1 MPSAPPSARP
11 PRRPDRAA
19 DPLDRTPRSPS
30 YDAPSELDDT
40 VPDPDRE
47 RDWDPPEVAS
57 EPPPRA
63 SARNATAAP
72 VKKKG
77 RVLRWI
83 KRIVVSLLV
92 LLAAALLGGYLTLR
106 HYEADLPSARSLKSY
121 NPLQVTRVL
130 ARDGQL
136 LGELFVERRTL
147 VGIETIPSQMKLAA
161 LAAEDA
167 SFYEHDGLNYL
178 GLLRALLVNL
188 RGGRTRQGGSTITQ
202 QVIKN
207 VLLTPER
214 TVDRKV
220 REMILARQIESELS
234 KDEIL
239 ELYLNHIYFGH
250 GRYGVEEA
258 SHLYFGKRVQ
268 DVTLGEAA
276 LLAGIIKGPE
286 LLSPRVNMS
295 RALERRSYVLDQMVQ
310 KGFARPDQAEAAKK
324 EPIVLAP
331 DAEVLA
337 ELAPEV
343 VDEVKRTLRSLVGPA
358 ADRGGFT
365 VTTTIDPALEAA
377 ARAAVRQNADDYA
390 KRRRLT
396 APLMKGKKEPA
407 PFEGTPSGHHAF
419 LGVVTG
425 ADDVKNSLEV
435 RVGTVTGTVDLSE
448 AARYNPKRLPASK
461 FAEIGKV
468 LRVSLS
474 SPLPSPD
481 KGRVDPAGASSAT
494 VDKDVKEPPKEPRPR
509 LRLELGPESAL
520 VAIDVRTREVLALVG
535 NYEATRGGLDRATHA
550 HRQPGSTFKAFVY
563 SYAIHSRAVTPAT
576 IVETNPA
583 ALIGYKPDNYD
594 EGEGRSPKRL
604 RDALAQSV
612 NVAAVWTLEK
622 VGASNVVA
630 WAHGLGVES
639 KLGADLSLALGA
651 YEVTPREMAGAYAT
665 FAAGGVYEAPVLI
678 KKIVG
683 PNGSEIA
690 LPARPAPR
698 RVMDEAEAYVVT
710 SLLGSVVQEGT
721 ARRARA
727 LGRPIAGKTGTSNQ
741 AKDAWFVGYS
751 TDIACSVWT
760 GFDDP
765 TPLGPGEA
773 GATAALPA
781 FIDFMREAHKKRPP
795 SDFAVPSGVVRKSID
810 PASGLAAYPEQSDA
824 IDEVFLAG
832 TEPTEVATP
841 DAGVDAGD
849 LEGSDAGAPLG
860 DAGSRSP
867 PEPSGQPPPF

>member
-1 MPSAPPSARP
+1 
-11 PRRPDRAA
+11 
-19 DPLDRTPRSPS
+19 
-30 YDAPSELDDT
+30 
-40 VPDPDRE
+40 
-47 RDWDPPEVAS
+47 
-57 EPPPRA
+57 
-63 SARNATAAP
+63 
-72 VKKKG
+72 
-77 RVLRWI
+77 
-83 KRIVVSLLV
+83 
-92 LLAAALLGGYLTLR
+92 AALAGYLVLR
-106 HYEADLPSARSLKSY
+106 HYEADLPSSRSLKSY

-178 GLLRALLVNL
+178 GLVRALLVNL

-214 TVDRKV
+214 TVDRKM

-258 SHLYFGKRVQ
+258 AHLYFGKRVH

-286 LLSPRVNMS
+286 IFSPRVNLA
-295 RALERRSYVLDQMVQ
+295 RALERRTYVLDQMVQ
-310 KGFARPDQAEAAKK
+310 KGFARPDQAEAAKR
-324 EPIVLAP
+324 EPVTLAP

-365 VTTTIDPALEAA
+365 VTTTIDPVLEAA
-377 ARAAVRQNADDYA
+377 ARNAVRQNADDYA
-390 KRRRLT
+390 KRRKLT
-396 APLMKGKKEPA
+396 APLLKGKKEPA

-425 ADDVKNSLEV
+425 ADDVKNILEV

-448 AARYNPKRLPASK
+448 AVRYNPKHLPASK
-461 FAEIGKV
+461 FAEVGKV
-468 LRVSLS
+468 LRVSLAT
-474 SPLPSPD
+474 PLPSPEKS
-481 KGRVDPAGASSAT
+481 KGEPSAAPPGSA
-494 VDKDVKEPPKEPRPR
+494 VVEKEAKEPPKDTRPR
-509 LRLELGPESAL
+509 LHLELGPESAL
-520 VAIDVRTREVLALVG
+520 VAIDVRSREVLALVG

-563 SYAIHSRAVTPAT
+563 SYGIHSRAVTPAT
-576 IVETNPA
+576 IVETSPA
-583 ALIGYKPDNYD
+583 ALNGYRPDNYD
-594 EGEGRSPKRL
+594 EGEGKSPKRL

-612 NVAAVWTLEK
+612 NVASVWTLEK
-622 VGASNVVA
+622 VGPSNVVA
-630 WAHGLGVES
+630 WAHSLGVES

-651 YEVTPREMAGAYAT
+651 YEVTPREMVGAYAT
-665 FAAGGVYEAPVLI
+665 FAAGGMYEAPVLI

-683 PNGSEIA
+683 PNGVEIA
-690 LPARPAPR
+690 LPERPAPR

-710 SLLGSVVQEGT
+710 SLLTSVVQEGT
-721 ARRARA
+721 ARRARV

-741 AKDAWFVGYS
+741 ARDAWFVGYS

-765 TPLGPGEA
+765 TPLGAGEA

-795 SDFAVPSGVVRKSID
+795 ADFPVPGGIVRKLID
-810 PASGLAAYPEQSDA
+810 PASGLAAYPDQKDA

-832 TEPTEVATP
+832 SEPTEVATP
-841 DAGVDAGD
+841 DAGVEDGGESGAGESGAGDAGAG
-849 LEGSDAGAPLG
+849 LMGSDAGAL
-860 DAGSRSP
+860 P
-867 PEPSGQPPPF
+867 PAEMPVVPPF